1 MQANFGL
8 TRRGFVAAGAAMG
21 VSAAAPARAMFAYV
35 GCYTS
40 AKRYARGDGIH
51 VFRVDERSG
60 AWSHVQRVDGL
71 VNPSFLAL
79 RKDQRFL
86 YAAHGDEG
94 YASAFAVDRESGR
107 LTLLNQIETGGM
119 NGVHLATDPA
129 GRFLVVA
136 NYTSG
141 GVSVLSIKEDGR
153 LGEVVQVAQ
162 LQGTPG
168 PHRVEQASAHP
179 HQILFEPAGR
189 FVVVP
194 DKGLDRI
201 FVFGFDAKSGKL
213 TPTAQGA
220 GVSRTMSGPRHAAF
234 HPKLPVLWV
243 LNEINNTVTTWMW
256 EAERGHMKAAQ
267 ILTTLPADY
276 TGESTGS
283 EIEVGPGARTVY
295 CSNRG
300 HDSVAIFRV
309 DPQTGLLSAA
319 GWVPSRG
326 RIPRFIGMEPTGRF
340 LDGANEQSDNVV
352 SWRIDETTGQLTAT
366 QDVVQTPSPVSIT
379 FGSYNG

>member
-1 MQANFGL
+1 MPISSEW
-8 TRRGFVAAGAAMG
+8 TRRGFLAAAAATAG
-21 VSAAAPARAMFAYV
+21 WSTAAAPTLYAYV

-51 VFRVDERSG
+51 VFRVDEETG
-60 AWSHVQRVDGL
+60 QWTHVQKVGGL
-71 VNPSFLAL
+71 INPSFLTL
-79 RKDQRFL
+79 RKDRRFL
-86 YAAHGDEG
+86 YSAHGDEG
-94 YASAFAVDRESGR
+94 HATSFSVDPATGQ
-107 LTLLNQIETGGM
+107 LTQVNQVETGGV
-119 NGVHLATDPA
+119 NGVHLALDNN
-129 GRFLVVA
+129 GRFLVIA

-141 GVSVLSIKEDGR
+141 GVSVLSVREDGR
-153 LGEVVQVAQ
+153 LGEVVQVVP

-194 DKGLDRI
+194 DKGLDRV
-201 FVFGFDAKSGKL
+201 FVFGFDAKTGKL

-220 GVSRTMSGPRHAAF
+220 GVSRTFSGPRHAAF
-234 HPKLPVLWV
+234 HPRLPVLWA

-276 TGESTGS
+276 TGESTAS
-283 EIEVGPGARTVY
+283 EIEVSPGGRFVY

-300 HDSVAIFRV
+300 YDSVAIFAA
-309 DPQTGLLSAA
+309 DPSTGLLTPQ

-326 RIPRFIGMEPTGRF
+326 RIPRFIGLDPRGRF
-340 LDGANEQSDNVV
+340 LYAANEQSDTIVSWQVDPTSGKLTDTRNVV
-352 SWRIDETTGQLTAT
+352 H
-366 QDVVQTPSPVSIT
+366 TPSPVSIS
-379 FGSYNG
+379 FARL